1 MPDNITNAGRPW
13 QKQTVAKLQELWSAG
28 VPTALIAQTLGR
40 QEGEVGAKAVEL
52 KLQRPH

>member
-1 MPDNITNAGRPW
+1 MPDNITNAGLPW
-13 QKQTVAKLQELWSAG
+13 QKQTVAKLQELWTAG

-40 QEGEVGAKAVEL
+40 QEGEIGAKAVEM